1 MEGDLQRAVGRNLRE
16 YRQARGLSQEAFA
29 DLVGVHRT
37 YMGGLERGERNLTLR
52 SIERIAESIDVD
64 PLALLRGRSGHCC
77 GSLAASRR
85 SDLLPSAALARRT
98 WPTRLATT

>member
-1 MEGDLQRAVGRNLRE
+1 MEGDLQKTVGRNLRA

-52 SIERIAESIDVD
+52 SVERIAEQIGMD
-64 PLALLRGRSGHCC
+64 PVVLMDQSAGRR
-77 GSLAASRR
+77 LRR
-85 SDLLPSAALARRT
+85 S
-98 WPTRLATT
+98 